1 MRMLSKMFAFICLA
15 FVCAGC
21 LLAQTKS
28 DVPDQSVASD
38 APVATKVDSA
48 KEADIRRLMQVT
60 QADVLV
66 TKVMD
71 NMQDT
76 LRPVLVQSLPPGD
89 YRSKLIDLFIEKFRT
104 RANARQ
110 ILDMAI
116 PHYDKYFT
124 DEEIKTLIMFYE
136 TPVGKKAAATMPQL
150 TTELQLE
157 GRAWGEKMGRESM
170 EEVLAEHPDLK
181 EALENAAA
189 KGKLPQP

>member
-1 MRMLSKMFAFICLA
+1 MLPKISS
-15 FVCAGC
+15 FVCISLVVVGSLA
-21 LLAQTKS
+21 AQTKS
-28 DVPDQSVASD
+28 ATPPPSVTSD
-38 APVATKVDSA
+38 AAAPTKVDPA

-71 NMQDT
+71 NMQNT
-76 LRPVLVQSLPPGD
+76 LRPMLVQSLPPGE
-89 YRSKLIDLFIEKFRT
+89 YRSKLIDLFIEKFRA
-104 RANARQ
+104 RANAKQ
-110 ILDMAI
+110 ILDLAI

-124 DEEIKTLIMFYE
+124 DEEIKTLISFYE

-157 GRAWGEKMGRESM
+157 GSAWGEKMGRESM
-170 EEVLAEHPDLK
+170 QEVLAEHPDLR